1 MQKILFFIFLIL
13 NIYSL
18 PVVIIHGFYDSCSNP
33 FFTTLVKL
41 LKYNVQDY
49 VTCLKSGEG
58 SDSLYLS
65 FEKQCENACNEINKY
80 NDKSKFDNDFSIL
93 SLSQGGLIARYITQ
107 KCKMKGRVK
116 NIVSFGGPMMGTS
129 QLPYCLGGV
138 SCYIINSLADH
149 FVYSER
155 NQKNIGPA
163 GYYRTAAHPDRF
175 KNSRS
180 FLAELNKYNETEKER
195 FMALDN
201 LILIGF
207 ENDKMISPKE
217 SAEFGIFDENFNVK
231 KMKEI
236 DEYTTIGLKELDENN
251 KIKIFYLE
259 GEHLDFEYEDVLKYA
274 VPYL

>member
-1 MQKILFFIFLIL
+1 MQKILFFFFLIL

-65 FEKQCENACNEINKY
+65 FEKQCKNACDEINKY

-93 SLSQGGLIARYITQ
+93 ALSQGGLIARYITQ

-138 SCYIINSLADH
+138 SCYIINSLVDH
-149 FVYSER
+149 FVYSKRYQE
-155 NQKNIGPA
+155 NIGPV

-175 KNSRS
+175 KNSSS

>member
-1 MQKILFFIFLIL
+1 MQKILFFFFLIL

-93 SLSQGGLIARYITQ
+93 ALSQGGLIARYITQ

-138 SCYIINSLADH
+138 SCYIINSLVDH
-149 FVYSER
+149 FVYSKR
-155 NQKNIGPA
+155 YQKNIGPL

-175 KNSRS
+175 KNSSS

>member
-1 MQKILFFIFLIL
+1 
-13 NIYSL
+13 
-18 PVVIIHGFYDSCSNP
+18 
-33 FFTTLVKL
+33 
-41 LKYNVQDY
+41 
-49 VTCLKSGEG
+49 
-58 SDSLYLS
+58 
-65 FEKQCENACNEINKY
+65 
-80 NDKSKFDNDFSIL
+80 
-93 SLSQGGLIARYITQ
+93 
-107 KCKMKGRVK
+107 MKGRVK

-138 SCYIINSLADH
+138 SCYIVNGLVDY
-149 FVYSER
+149 FVYFKGYQE
-155 NQKNIGPA
+155 NIGPA

-175 KNSRS
+175 KESES
-180 FLAELNKYNETEKER
+180 FLAKLNKCSEEEKKR
-195 FMALDN
+195 FIDLDN

-251 KIKIFYLE
+251 TIKIFYLE